1 MSLDNDA
8 CLKFGVLKSSDE
20 VDVITKQDKI

>member
-1 MSLDNDA
+1 MSLNNDA
-8 CLKFGVLKSSDE
+8 CLKFGVFKSSDE

>member
-8 CLKFGVLKSSDE
+8 CLKFGVFKSSDE